1 MIDRESDGLFI
12 ASILKA
18 MAADV
23 FPRRG
28 GYFTRCR
35 PASVRLT
42 ECKPPEILS
51 QPLSTDSRFGLV
63 EAVLAASLVQ
73 GTREPMLQPGHTHD
87 GPDPPQGDDSADG

>member
-28 GYFTRCR
+28 GYFSRRR
-35 PASVRLT
+35 PASVSLT
-42 ECKPPEILS
+42 ECKPPEMMS
-51 QPLSTDSRFGLV
+51 QSLST
-63 EAVLAASLVQ
+63 A
-73 GTREPMLQPGHTHD
+73 
-87 GPDPPQGDDSADG
+87 